1 MAITQET
8 YAENDTDVV
17 TRIRNVL
24 NLPSSTI
31 RRALRK
37 AKIANNYCTTL
48 YSEDEKSATI
58 FWNLVRCTYTVTF
71 RD

>member
-1 MAITQET
+1 MATTQET

-24 NLPSSTI
+24 TLPSPVVHKG
-31 RRALRK
+31 LRK
-37 AKIANNYCTTL
+37 AKAANNLCTTL
-48 YSEDEKSATI
+48 YSEDERSATI
-58 FWNLVRCTYTVTF
+58 FWNPVRLTYTVTF